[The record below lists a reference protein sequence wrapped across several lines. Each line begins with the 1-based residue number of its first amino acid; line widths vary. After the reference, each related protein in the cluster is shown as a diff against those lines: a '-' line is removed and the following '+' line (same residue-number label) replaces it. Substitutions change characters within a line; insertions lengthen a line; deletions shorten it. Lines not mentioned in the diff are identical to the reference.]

1 MRHLPST
8 RTNTTMRLG
17 GRGPVRTH
25 PASAVGMDRAAAN
38 PFDEVTNPN
47 GIINLGT
54 AENKAWRSGR

>member
-1 MRHLPST
+1 
-8 RTNTTMRLG
+8 MRLG